1 MKKLISLISALAIA
15 ASLVCPAYAA
25 ETEESGIYSQE
36 FTTTIATAKD
46 FDLSQYNFTGDTVVE
61 VEYDFSNSPMYK
73 TTPATEEGGTE
84 TTADLNLNIPFVFK
98 TGNNEVIRFSIN
110 GDGTAAKNVK
120 LHRTKFDYID
130 SDGTNYVSGSTLST
144 RSGFVAR
151 KGKLT
156 FLFSQTDKRLYAQY
170 TGDGIKTAGYMG
182 WAPFTYVETKDE
194 ETETTTYSQ
203 IDTTAGL
210 TKLTV
215 GASGAPVVDLKIK
228 AYSVSEAE
236 AAAIKKPYAKY
247 TYESDYTGAVSG
259 LYAASGIEQPMD
271 FKVNTGVSIEKDTE
285 SDNHYAKVSSTGE
298 YKVMLAPQYRGIED
312 YTDYTFIKY
321 KQYIPVWTTTTAGTK
336 KVQTGA
342 YEANSKTEL
351 SITAADTLKFKGN
364 TYTLPESMV
373 GKWTEIMFVYCP
385 SAGTVSMYADG
396 KRYATETYSIDNLNT
411 IFFMFDNDTYIDDL
425 EMGEYIP
432 TLADKTF
439 ETTLTWTAGGGKDVN
454 IPAASQAAQMI
465 IEAEY
470 NFVDKTVSNLNI
482 PFALRNGSS
491 ELGRY
496 SIQQKTTTG
505 TISGEYFEST
515 FNQSNDMD
523 GRGGLVGRKGTVKI
537 LADTVA
543 GKFWVKYVDGNTNG
557 LKTEQYMGCGALDLK
572 KGTAINLLNVGASGT
587 PVGTTI
593 ALKVYPADEA
603 AVTEFKKFKT
613 AYKYDSELTVN
624 GSYLDFKGTSNGNGI
639 TVADGVVNVPQ
650 DKTFSLMLTPQL
662 QGYEGKFTVS
672 YKLKNANA
680 DGTVVGNV
688 FATNYGETNGA
699 TRAQVTQTNTVA
711 FAGLSDGS
719 SVFGGNNTS
728 GGVLS
733 SQMPYTLS
741 DNAWHEYKQTI
752 DLVNHTADYYVD
764 GWYCG
769 TRTLNEATKYVN
781 QLKFVFSGCDVQI
794 DNITVENY
802 TDDSVKNTAKLYV
815 ADEKVTINEVEYTNY
830 RVWASYV
837 DVNAAA
843 DAAMS
848 VFAASY
854 LNGKLVNISVPTAT
868 MGELTNRSTKNA
880 VVSGTD
886 VDEVRGFLWRNSD
899 LKPLTDLV
907 KVTIPQAETSA
918 E

>member
-36 FTTTIATAKD
+36 STTTIATAKD
-46 FDLSQYNFTGDTVVE
+46 FDLSSYSFIGDTMVE

-84 TTADLNLNIPFVFK
+84 TTTDLDLNIPFVFK
-98 TGNNEVIRFSIN
+98 SKGAEVVRFSII
-110 GDGTAAKNVK
+110 GDGTAAKNVS
-120 LHRTKFDYID
+120 LHRTKFGYCKENG
-130 SDGTNYVSGSTLST
+130 SDIGNTLEN

-182 WAPFTYVETKDE
+182 WAPFTYVGTKDE

-210 TKLTV
+210 TQLTV
-215 GASGAPVVDLKIK
+215 GASNAPAVDLKIK
-228 AYSVSEAE
+228 AYSVSAEE

-247 TYESDYTGAVSG
+247 TYESDYTGAVSN
-259 LYAASGIEQPMD
+259 LYAASSIEQPMD
-271 FKVNTGVSIEKDTE
+271 FKVNTSVSIEKDAE
-285 SDNHYAKVSSTGE
+285 SDNHYAKVSSAGE

-321 KQYIPVWTTTTAGTK
+321 KQYIPEGTTTFSGNNAVTSGK
-336 KVQTGA
+336 YGA
-342 YEANSKTEL
+342 LPVSLA
-351 SITAADTLKFKGN
+351 ITATNKLKFKN
-364 TYTLPESMV
+364 TEYTLPESMV

-396 KRYATETYSIDNLNT
+396 KRYATESYGSNTVDEINT
-411 IFFMFDNDTYIDDL
+411 ISFKFDNDTYIDDL

-454 IPAASQAAQMI
+454 IPAASQADQMI

-482 PFALRNGSS
+482 PVALRNGSS

-505 TISGEYFEST
+505 TISDEYFEST
-515 FNQSNDMD
+515 FNQSNNMD

-557 LKTEQYMGCGALDLK
+557 LKTEQYMGCGALDLE
-572 KGTAINLLNVGASGT
+572 KGTAINLLNVGAGGT

-613 AYKYDSELTVN
+613 AYKYDSNFTINN
-624 GSYLDFKGTSNGNGI
+624 GYLDFKASTDTTI
-639 TVADGVVNVPQ
+639 TVKDGMVNVPAGK
-650 DKTFSLMLTPQL
+650 DFSLMLTPQF

-688 FATNYGETNGA
+688 FTTNYGETNGA

-711 FAGLSDGS
+711 FAGLLDGS
-719 SVFGGNNTS
+719 SVFGSNNTS

-741 DNAWHEYKQTI
+741 DNEWHEYKQTI

-781 QLKFVFSGCDVQI
+781 QLKFTFSGYDVQI
-794 DNITVENY
+794 DDITVENY

-837 DVNAAA
+837 DVNAAD

-854 LNGKLVNISVPTAT
+854 LDGKLVNISVPTAT

-907 KVTIPQAETSA
+907 KVTITQAETSA